1 MSLTY
6 TKVLI
11 EFDVSNNT
19 LDNFI
24 VVTDKNAAQTK
35 QMSFAVKDKDILCLE
50 CQHRQEIASNGLK
63 EGFQEGKG
71 KGFLTIY
78 ILYKLSINQRRKKF
92 FRLDINFFTDACSY
106 VKLSPCKKNL
116 GTVITRRAY
125 SEKLNEYYSFC

>member
-24 VVTDKNAAQTK
+24 VVTGKNAAQTK

-50 CQHRQEIASNGLK
+50 CQHRQEIASTGLK
-63 EGFQEGKG
+63 QGFQEGKG
-71 KGFLTIY
+71 KGLLTIY

-92 FRLDINFFTDACSY
+92 FRLDVNFLTNACSY
-106 VKLSPCKKNL
+106 VK
-116 GTVITRRAY
+116 
-125 SEKLNEYYSFC
+125 